1 MTSMNRIE
9 RQAFEVS
16 EFNRADYMKNLN
28 NRNEDFKVRISDFKK
43 WLIENDK
50 MDYFLQEVSY
60 SEPDIFGIAIDFSI
74 PVTMVKYFRM
84 KGA

>member
-1 MTSMNRIE
+1 MTSMNRFE
-9 RQAFEVS
+9 KEAFEIS

-28 NRNEDFKVRISDFKK
+28 SRNEDFKVRISDFKK

-74 PVTMVKYFRM
+74 PVTMVKYFR